1 MDIDLVLLTIFLL
14 QPVVD
19 YGWISIGSFD
29 NLSITGVPNVGF

>member
-19 YGWISIGSFD
+19 YGEISIRSFD
-29 NLSITGVPNVGF
+29 NLSIAGVPNVGF